1 MSGVSYNKSLTPG
14 GEEFKRLGPVVG
26 GQEEAAE
33 RIDAGLTKA
42 LAGYDRHHYAEDEA
56 GAAVQKRQR

>member
-1 MSGVSYNKSLTPG
+1 MSGVSYGDRLTQG

-26 GQEEAAE
+26 RQEEAAE
-33 RIDAGLTKA
+33 KIDAGLTKA